1 MLQMWTIRPVY
12 SKLFIFIY
20 LECLFLWLRHILRNW
35 FAESCADSWQFS
47 CPSHSTVLYMFW
59 NKFTFSGKYFG
70 EETVQKRKSKVMSS
84 FSFVGKKCFLCNFKG
99 TESCENYKGRT
110 ASMFLFTYRLCFDRF
125 RAFFRRVQSRTAL
138 SITELLIT
146 VLFVKA
152 LSQSW
157 VTIILVYI

>member
-20 LECLFLWLRHILRNW
+20 LKCLFLWLRHILRNW
-35 FAESCADSWQFS
+35 FAESCADNFPALPTLQCCTCFGINLPFLGNILVKKLYRKESIRLCHLS
-47 CPSHSTVLYMFW
+47 PSSEKNVFCVILKEQNHVKTI
-59 NKFTFSGKYFG
+59 K
-70 EETVQKRKSKVMSS
+70 EEQLA
-84 FSFVGKKCFLCNFKG
+84 CF
-99 TESCENYKGRT
+99 
-110 ASMFLFTYRLCFDRF
+110 CFDRF

-152 LSQSW
+152 LNQSW
-157 VTIILVYI
+157 VTISLVYT

>member
-1 MLQMWTIRPVY
+1 MLQMWTILPVY

-20 LECLFLWLRHILRNW
+20 LKCLFLWLRQILRNW

-47 CPSHSTVLYMFW
+47 CPSHCTLLYMFW
-59 NKFTFSGKYFG
+59 NKFTFFGKYFG
-70 EETVQKRKSKVMSS
+70 EETVQKRKHKVMSS
-84 FSFVGKKCFLCNFKG
+84 FSSVGRKCFFVCNFKE
-99 TESCENYKGRT
+99 TVYHVKTIKEEQLAC
-110 ASMFLFTYRLCFDRF
+110 FCFDRF

-152 LSQSW
+152 LNQSW
-157 VTIILVYI
+157 VTIILVYT